1 MSNRKKIA
9 RGVAGGFVLLVV
21 LLAAL
26 AFLVPRW
33 INLEAVKAG
42 IQARAFRATKGRVYK
57 LTLLSKVLALLN
69 VTQPFL
75 GKVPDLAQDGFAY
88 NSLSIKGT
96 LSDGKLKIG
105 ESVLDGSSMN
115 IVGQGEVDVRTGK
128 VDIAALASPL
138 KTVDTILLR
147 IPVVRYILGGSLVSV
162 AVKAE
167 GDLDEP
173 TVSIL
178 PPSAVVKGLLG
189 VVERVL
195 KLPVRIFEGG
205 VP

>member
-1 MSNRKKIA
+1 M
-9 RGVAGGFVLLVV
+9 
-21 LLAAL
+21 L

-42 IQARAFRATKGRVYK
+42 IQARTFRATKGRGYR
-57 LTLLSKVLALLN
+57 LNLLPKILALPN
-69 VTQPFL
+69 VTRLSL
-75 GKVPDLAQDGFAY
+75 GKVPDLAQDGSAY

-105 ESVLDGSSMN
+105 GSVLEGSSMN
-115 IVGQGEVDVRTGK
+115 IVGQGKVDVRTGK
-128 VDIAALASPL
+128 VDIVALASPL

-147 IPVVRYILGGSLVSV
+147 IPIVRYILGGSLVSV

-167 GDLDEP
+167 GDLDDP
-173 TVSIL
+173 TVSVL

-195 KLPVRIFEGG
+195 KLPIRIFQGG